1 MRKRITVLGF
11 FSEDIGLTCF
21 FKTNYRALLADGYEF
36 NIINIANYR
45 PARELKHFGN
55 YYEVPFYFTDIKDK
69 HFLRKRRTFN
79 HQLHQVYRE
88 CLLNSDVIHLYLNML
103 CDPVPI
109 VYARRLGFDRVIVHA
124 YSNFEGTMNLTSR
137 QLQKVGRRMAEV
149 YGTDFLAVTQ
159 GAADFFFSSRI
170 QRSPRF
176 KLLPD
181 GIAVRKQRYHE
192 EQNIYYRKRYDIN
205 ENDFVIGN
213 IGRFIDVKNQSFLV
227 DSFNLFQKINPN
239 AKLVLI
245 GDGPKLEEVRQ
256 KVYQLHLEGRVI
268 FTGYLE
274 NTEEVQ
280 NIFDVFAYPAESGG
294 LSLALL
300 HSLANGA
307 KAVVSQRQPAEVQ
320 TLGAVTA
327 LSIDNPQSWADEFH
341 SLSLETNNR
350 FEQSY
355 STMNELIEKGYT
367 ISTSTKLLRKLYGKP
382 QLEDDY

>member
-1 MRKRITVLGF
+1 MI
-11 FSEDIGLTCF
+11 
-21 FKTNYRALLADGYEF
+21 
-36 NIINIANYR
+36 
-45 PARELKHFGN
+45 
-55 YYEVPFYFTDIKDK
+55 
-69 HFLRKRRTFN
+69 
-79 HQLHQVYRE
+79 
-88 CLLNSDVIHLYLNML
+88 
-103 CDPVPI
+103 
-109 VYARRLGFDRVIVHA
+109 
-124 YSNFEGTMNLTSR
+124 
-137 QLQKVGRRMAEV
+137 
-149 YGTDFLAVTQ
+149 
-159 GAADFFFSSRI
+159 
-170 QRSPRF
+170 
-176 KLLPD
+176 
-181 GIAVRKQRYHE
+181 
-192 EQNIYYRKRYDIN
+192 
-205 ENDFVIGN
+205 
-213 IGRFIDVKNQSFLV
+213 

-355 STMNELIEKGYT
+355 NTMNELIEKGYT
-367 ISTSTKLLRKLYGKP
+367 ISTSTRALRKLYGKP

>member
-1 MRKRITVLGF
+1 
-11 FSEDIGLTCF
+11 
-21 FKTNYRALLADGYEF
+21 
-36 NIINIANYR
+36 
-45 PARELKHFGN
+45 
-55 YYEVPFYFTDIKDK
+55 
-69 HFLRKRRTFN
+69 
-79 HQLHQVYRE
+79 
-88 CLLNSDVIHLYLNML
+88 ML

-355 STMNELIEKGYT
+355 NTMNELIEKGYT